1 LWFNRSKMLNG
12 RFRGGIA
19 KVKISGIACTR
30 QPSPQSCFVLWQA
43 GPRSPTTS
51 SASLQGTCTSKP
63 RLYGAPLTALGRSEE
78 KPPAKREW
86 PRMNRLQH
94 LLVPFQRAAPRNL
107 RNRPKNSRTEFEKVL
122 ARIVRRYNVLQD
134 SEHPCALKRPE
145 TEQSLASQS
154 DAPGDPTPKIL
165 LGLHRP
171 FPVRPAPNPSQRSC
185 GAQHAFTYTVREL
198 WIWSS

>member
-1 LWFNRSKMLNG
+1 MDVRYSSSLLVLF
-12 RFRGGIA
+12 
-19 KVKISGIACTR
+19 V
-30 QPSPQSCFVLWQA
+30 QQVLWQA

-107 RNRPKNSRTEFEKVL
+107 RNRPKNSRSESEKVL
-122 ARIVRRYNVLQD
+122 ARIVRRYTSGHSVSLPLRCNSAFARTPGRV
-134 SEHPCALKRPE
+134 PCGRW
-145 TEQSLASQS
+145 
-154 DAPGDPTPKIL
+154 
-165 LGLHRP
+165 R
-171 FPVRPAPNPSQRSC
+171 N
-185 GAQHAFTYTVREL
+185 
-198 WIWSS
+198 